1 MQARVNRIISQRDR
15 TNTSKA
21 EQTVGYKDSVHNL
34 RLLIQ
39 EV

>member
-21 EQTVGYKDSVHNL
+21 EQTVGNNDSEHDL